1 MHRAAR
7 TGFVYPEKLPENAEQ
22 FINQTLKA
30 RLMTAA
36 GADDFP
42 AGVANTVC
50 VLVDMTRCRFGGNH
64 GFTAKTAFGSF
75 SVLGAGCGFVCNF
88 GKRMDMNVERAGI
101 GFGVL
106 LCR

>member
-1 MHRAAR
+1 MHRSAG
-7 TGFVYPEKLPENAEQ
+7 TGFVDPEKLPENAEQ
-22 FINQTLKA
+22 FVNQTLKA

-36 GADDFP
+36 GADNFV

-50 VLVDMTRCRFGGNH
+50 VLVDVTRCRLGGDH
-64 GFTAKTAFGSF
+64 GFAAKTAFGSF
-75 SVLGAGCGFVCNF
+75 SVLGAGGIFVCNF
-88 GKRMDMNVERAGI
+88 GKRMNMDFERAGI